1 MTPES
6 IAETIDPAPIV
17 NPLFEGVVATLLH
30 RDITGMNGKDI
41 QKELAAINVPKR
53 IGEVSAA
60 LKVATGSNRNKLIK
74 ELKYL
79 TALQKS
85 HMSPADYVLTKFP
98 IIPPQFRPIYD
109 SKTGGLPMVSDVNY
123 LYKDL
128 LNVNEKLEK
137 MKNYPDSEKAALLK
151 DLRQSA
157 HAIIGLVAPINK
169 QNEKRGVT
177 GFLPQLTGSN
187 YNGQGTSKESFFHR
201 KILKRQQTLTGRGTI
216 LPDPNLSVDNVK
228 IPWDMAWKVYQPFV
242 IAEYRKRG
250 VNILKARE
258 EIKNKTE
265 TAKQILVQQ
274 MQKRPV
280 LINRAPTL
288 HKFNIMA
295 LKPIPTEGKSILI
308 PELIIKGFNA
318 DFDGDSVAGDTLICV
333 KDLDGRIRLKQIKD
347 VD

>member
-1 MTPES
+1 MPAPAKEPFAFKKFRSLVTASGIGVQADDQNLSLAPLNDKMILDMSKGAIQKGSILENHMGKDRPEKGG
-6 IAETIDPAPIV
+6 IFDPVVTGGLKGENWSHVNLAAPIV

-30 RDITGMNGKDI
+30 KEITGMNGKDI

-137 MKNYPDSEKAALLK
+137 
-151 DLRQSA
+151 
-157 HAIIGLVAPINK
+157 
-169 QNEKRGVT
+169 
-177 GFLPQLTGSN
+177 
-187 YNGQGTSKESFFHR
+187 
-201 KILKRQQTLTGRGTI
+201 
-216 LPDPNLSVDNVK
+216 
-228 IPWDMAWKVYQPFV
+228 
-242 IAEYRKRG
+242 
-250 VNILKARE
+250 
-258 EIKNKTE
+258 
-265 TAKQILVQQ
+265 
-274 MQKRPV
+274 
-280 LINRAPTL
+280 
-288 HKFNIMA
+288 
-295 LKPIPTEGKSILI
+295 
-308 PELIIKGFNA
+308 
-318 DFDGDSVAGDTLICV
+318 
-333 KDLDGRIRLKQIKD
+333 
-347 VD
+347 